1 MNSFNETIE
10 VKRTKMMSSN
20 KAPFCGVCYKA
31 GKTKDVYTNHWTRE
45 TPDPKSK
52 VTCPTILNTVCK
64 YCKEK
69 GHTMKYCRM
78 LNDKKSRNEVNK
90 KEHKKERDTGNDVD
104 GYVKI
109 TPLTTKT
116 WASVAMMTKPVKRL
130 SLIHPD
136 ELKPNKDDGKLNEP
150 SPIKQVVPSIVRS
163 VPKIKDWSEYTDDEE
178 EIEYDY
184 AYEYDENNRPCSPI
198 EPPY

>member
-1 MNSFNETIE
+1 
-10 VKRTKMMSSN
+10 MMSSN

-31 GKTKDVYTNHWTRE
+31 VKTKDVYTKHWTME

-90 KEHKKERDTGNDVD
+90 KEHKKDRDTENDVD

-136 ELKPNKDDGKLNEP
+136 ELKPKEDDGKLNEP

-184 AYEYDENNRPCSPI
+184 AYEYDENNPPCSPI

>member
-1 MNSFNETIE
+1 MKTIE
-10 VKRTKMMSSN
+10 VKKNKMKSSTK
-20 KAPFCGVCYKA
+20 KTPFCGVCYKA
-31 GKTKDVYTNHWTRE
+31 GKAKDVYTNHWTRE

-52 VTCPTILNTVCK
+52 VTCPTILDTVCK

-69 GHTMKYCRM
+69 GHTMKYCKI
-78 LNDKKSRNEVNK
+78 LDDKKRRNEVNK
-90 KEHKKERDTGNDVD
+90 EDHQKEKEIENDVD

-116 WASVAMMTKPVKRL
+116 WASVARITNPVRRL

-136 ELKPNKDDGKLNEP
+136 ELTPNKSDGKLNEP
-150 SPIKQVVPSIVRS
+150 SPIKQAMPSITRS
-163 VPKIKDWSEYTDDEE
+163 IPKIKDWSEYTDDEDE
-178 EIEYDY
+178 LEYDY
-184 AYEYDENNRPCSPI
+184 AYEYDENNPPCSPI

>member
-1 MNSFNETIE
+1 
-10 VKRTKMMSSN
+10 MMSSN

-31 GKTKDVYTNHWTRE
+31 GKRKDVYTNHWTRE

-52 VTCPTILNTVCK
+52 VTCPTILDTVCK

-90 KEHKKERDTGNDVD
+90 KEHQKDRDTENDVD

-136 ELKPNKDDGKLNEP
+136 ELKPNEDDGKLNEP
-150 SPIKQVVPSIVRS
+150 SSTKQVVPSIVRS
-163 VPKIKDWSEYTDDEE
+163 IPKIKDWSEYTDDEE
-178 EIEYDY
+178 DIEYDY
-184 AYEYDENNRPCSPI
+184 AYEYDENNLPCSPI

>member
-1 MNSFNETIE
+1 MI
-10 VKRTKMMSSN
+10 SSN
-20 KAPFCGVCYKA
+20 KSPFCGVCYKA

-69 GHTMKYCRM
+69 GHTMKYCKI
-78 LNDKKSRNEVNK
+78 LNEKKARNEVNK
-90 KEHKKERDTGNDVD
+90 REQNKENDVD

-109 TPLTTKT
+109 MPLTTKT
-116 WASVAMMTKPVKRL
+116 WASVAMTKNPVRRL

-136 ELKPNKDDGKLNEP
+136 ELTTNENDGKLNEP
-150 SPIKQVVPSIVRS
+150 SPIKRVMPLMPRSI
-163 VPKIKDWSEYTDDEE
+163 PKIMDWSEYSDDE

-184 AYEYDENNRPCSPI
+184 TYEYDEDNRPCSPI
-198 EPPY
+198 EPPCSPTCSPIEPPY

>member
-1 MNSFNETIE
+1 
-10 VKRTKMMSSN
+10 MMSSN
-20 KAPFCGVCYKA
+20 KTPFCGVCFKA
-31 GKTKDVYTNHWTRE
+31 GKPKNIYMNHWTRE

-69 GHTMKYCRM
+69 GHTMKYCKI
-78 LNDKKSRNEVNK
+78 LNEKKMIRAEVNK
-90 KEHKKERDTGNDVD
+90 IEQRKDKKDKDVD

-116 WASVAMMTKPVKRL
+116 WASVAMMTNPVRRL

-136 ELKPNKDDGKLNEP
+136 ELIGNINDGKLNEP
-150 SPIKQVVPSIVRS
+150 SPIKQVTPSITRS
-163 VPKIKDWSEYTDDEE
+163 IPKIKDWSEYTDDDEE
-178 EIEYDY
+178 EIDYDY
-184 AYEYDENNRPCSPI
+184 DYEYEYDENNPPCSPI